1 MLVFQQL
8 RLWQQQQLV
17 EPAAPLSPALSFAND
32 ALSTFRIASFAVDSV
47 ADFSYFERIMG
58 TPLHAYNIVVWLV
71 SVQGT
76 ARLKVK
82 QPLLHCCH
90 DKCYVNK

>member
-1 MLVFQQL
+1 MILFDVGSDDLNQ
-8 RLWQQQQLV
+8 
-17 EPAAPLSPALSFAND
+17 PLLLPPALSFAND

-58 TPLHAYNIVVWLV
+58 TPLCTCKLSTSTWLV

-76 ARLKVK
+76 TRLKVK

-90 DKCYVNK
+90 GRCYLNK